1 MVSVGLNICLHAVY
15 TYIYTHR
22 QAFILHTRL
31 RLGYCALNDYLFKIN
46 CSSSPK
52 CRCGLA
58 NETVKHFVLFCPL
71 FAAQRARLFTSA
83 AQIYGDH

>member
-1 MVSVGLNICLHAVY
+1 MTIFLKS
-15 TYIYTHR
+15 T
-22 QAFILHTRL
+22 
-31 RLGYCALNDYLFKIN
+31 

-52 CRCGLA
+52 GRCGLA

-83 AQIYGDH
+83 AQIYGDHWTQSNDKRKIEYLLNCISVFIIN